1 MLITVQLKDT
11 KLLTENCNVIKINY
25 IEIKTIK
32 KGGQAMADTICNMK
46 AALLKNTDDK
56 QCDLMQLVIQMHELP
71 QIAGMKSIL
80 NFVIIFSEN
89 LF

>member
-1 MLITVQLKDT
+1 
-11 KLLTENCNVIKINY
+11 
-25 IEIKTIK
+25 
-32 KGGQAMADTICNMK
+32 MADTICNMK